1 VLPLEQSSSQKFQII
16 EEESKK
22 NGSFPI
28 KYLDVFLSL
37 KRIKREPSSTGENEK
52 ENLRLEKKIVVLRR
66 STKAY

>member
-1 VLPLEQSSSQKFQII
+1 M
-16 EEESKK
+16 
-22 NGSFPI
+22 
-28 KYLDVFLSL
+28 SL